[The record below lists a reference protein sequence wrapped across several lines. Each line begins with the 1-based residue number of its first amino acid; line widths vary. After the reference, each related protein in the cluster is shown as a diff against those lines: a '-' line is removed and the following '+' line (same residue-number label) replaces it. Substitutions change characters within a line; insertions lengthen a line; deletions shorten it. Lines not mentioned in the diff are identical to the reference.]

1 MHFQHFIKLL
11 LKSLV
16 FTLLCCQIR
25 LNAVNPALL
34 QQKLREPTP
43 QWMIE
48 QIEND
53 LAPFKKELSRKFLD
67 GLFTLAGE
75 ELFLDEVIARRKQ
88 LSLFEQLFLVRVHIK
103 QGVLTIQAS
112 NTSKQLA
119 WVHDIII
126 PCIKELHHIASLP
139 DIDFVFTGRDYITLY
154 EWLPCL
160 PPDTP
165 LLPIFVMSKCAH
177 DKGLILFPDW
187 FALKDGY
194 EPAKSQIIQG
204 NAHSPWKSKKDILLF
219 RGADSGAWDRLNWR
233 KYPRPKLVALSLK
246 YPHLIDAKFSTLL
259 DYDSTSEIRETIKN
273 EGMMGN
279 FVPMVDHPR
288 YKYVMDVDGHCAAAP
303 RLPLLLYSNSVLFK
317 NMTSS
322 RLWFYPQMKPYVHF
336 VPVKEDLSDLITQ
349 LNWARSHDEEC
360 KKISQNARELA
371 AEVLSHEAVYLY
383 LYRLLYEYSKK
394 QQEQYNLE

>member
-1 MHFQHFIKLL
+1 MRFQHFIKPL
-11 LKSLV
+11 LKGLV
-16 FTLLCCQIR
+16 FTSLCCQIH
-25 LNAVNPALL
+25 LDAVNPVLF

-48 QIEND
+48 QIEKD

-67 GLFTLAGE
+67 GLFTMAGE
-75 ELFLDEVIARRKQ
+75 EFFLDEVVSRRKQ
-88 LSLFEQLFLVRVHIK
+88 LSLFEQLYLVRVRVT

-112 NTSKQLA
+112 DTSKQTG

-126 PCIKELHHIASLP
+126 PRIKELHSIASLP
-139 DIDFVFTGRDYITLY
+139 DIDFVFTGRDYTALH
-154 EWLPCL
+154 EWRPCL

-165 LLPIFVMSKCAH
+165 LLPIFVMSKCSH

-187 FALKDGY
+187 FALDDGY
-194 EPAKSQIIQG
+194 EPAKSQILQG
-204 NAHSPWKSKKDILLF
+204 NKKCSWESKITLLLF
-219 RGADSGAWDRLNWR
+219 RGADSGVWDRLNWR
-233 KYPRPKLVALSLK
+233 SYPRPKLVALSLK

-259 DYDSTSEIRETIKN
+259 DYDSTSEIRETIKS

-279 FVPMVDHPR
+279 FVSMVDHPR

-303 RLPLLLYSNSVLFK
+303 RLPLLLHSNSVLFK

-322 RLWFYPQMKPYVHF
+322 RLWFYPSMKPYVHF
-336 VPVKEDLSDLITQ
+336 VPVKEDLSDLIT
-349 LNWARSHDEEC
+349 LLKWARFHDKEC
-360 KKISQNARELA
+360 KKISQNAQELA
-371 AEVLSHEAVYLY
+371 AEVLSHESIYLY
-383 LYRLLYEYSKK
+383 LYRLLCEYSKK

>member
-1 MHFQHFIKLL
+1 MFGRMISTTSASKKNTYFQSFIKPLA
-11 LKSLV
+11 KWLV
-16 FTLLCCQIR
+16 FTFLCCQFG
-25 LNAVNPALL
+25 LNAVNPALF
-34 QQKLREPTP
+34 QQKLSAPTP

-53 LAPFKKELSRKFLD
+53 LAPFKKELSQKFLD
-67 GLFTLAGE
+67 ELFTTRSE
-75 ELFLDEVIARRKQ
+75 PFH
-88 LSLFEQLFLVRVHIK
+88 LVRVQVARGK
-103 QGVLTIQAS
+103 LTIQAS
-112 NTSKQLA
+112 NASKQLD
-119 WVHDIII
+119 WVQKIII
-126 PCIKELHHIASLP
+126 PRIQELHCLAPLP
-139 DIDFVFTGRDYITLY
+139 DIDFIFTGRDLITVH
-154 EWLPCL
+154 EGLPCL

-165 LLPIFVMSKCAH
+165 LLPIFIMSKCAH

-187 FALKDGY
+187 FALDDGY
-194 EPAKSQIIQG
+194 EPAKSQILQG
-204 NAHSPWKSKKDILLF
+204 NKKCSWESKLPLLLF
-219 RGADSGAWDRLNWR
+219 RGADSGVWDRLNWR
-233 KYPRPKLVALSLK
+233 SFPRPKLVALSLK

-259 DYDSTSEIRETIKN
+259 DYPDDLTPEIRETIKN

-303 RLPLLLYSNSVLFK
+303 RLPLLLHSNSVLFK

-336 VPVKEDLSDLITQ
+336 VPVKEDLSDLIA
-349 LNWARSHDEEC
+349 LLKWARFHDEEC

-383 LYRLLYEYSKK
+383 LYRILCEYSKK